1 MPCSHHL
8 TNLLLV
14 AAPSVQQQTSD
25 PFKGRAMECSERY
38 FVLFMF
44 VYPQKETH
52 SMCSFS
58 LTGGT
63 PLKVMECLKG
73 RSEEEGSQPP
83 SPKCHV
89 HNFTPEQLQWWQCC
103 SRAVSI
109 PHNPQCLSRDTG
121 NLPWEPSRQS
131 SAPSRGTLQL
141 LYWFLTD
148 CSLVCKHLLIQ
159 ITTMQ

>member
-14 AAPSVQQQTSD
+14 AAPSVEQQTSD

-58 LTGGT
+58 STGGT

-73 RSEEEGSQPP
+73 RSEEEGSQAP
-83 SPKCHV
+83 SPILVMKKAAS
-89 HNFTPEQLQWWQCC
+89 PLLQNVTC
-103 SRAVSI
+103 
-109 PHNPQCLSRDTG
+109 TT
-121 NLPWEPSRQS
+121 SRQNS
-131 SAPSRGTLQL
+131 YSDGSAAAEQWASLTIPSVSAGTLETCLGSQADRAQPQAGGHSSCCTG
-141 LYWFLTD
+141 F
-148 CSLVCKHLLIQ
+148 
-159 ITTMQ
+159 